1 MVLSKDERYSAG
13 GMCCVSVAVCVCVC
27 VCVCVLVGMIDM
39 MRVILCDCVVI
50 LLTNALISS

>member
-13 GMCCVSVAVCVCVC
+13 GMCCVSVAVC